1 MKSLFWTLILAL
13 GLVAAGC
20 VGRSAFEGS
29 LDDDSACDD
38 DDDSAVPADDDDL
51 SDDDDV
57 SDDDDTVSDDDDTVS
72 DDDDTVADDDDV
84 SDDDTASDDD
94 DTVGDD
100 DTVSDDDDT
109 VAGDCADGWI
119 KVIGTRIG
127 LCWET
132 VFPYGDDVTTIRT
145 VGYGAGGN
153 FDWSY
158 TNGLT
163 VDWNASSGYVSVDLE
178 DFVYPGESLFRVT
191 MTSANYWAEY
201 TSECL
206 NDPHFLSYTDL
217 SHPADGFSLC
227 GNLSWGVEILDATDA
242 ECAGTY

>member
-1 MKSLFWTLILAL
+1 MKSHFWTLILAL
-13 GLVAAGC
+13 GLVASGC
-20 VGRSAFEGS
+20 MGTSTIEGF
-29 LDDDSACDD
+29 LDDDSACD
-38 DDDSAVPADDDDL
+38 DDDSAVPADDDVA
-51 SDDDDV
+51 DDDV
-57 SDDDDTVSDDDDTVS
+57 SDDDDTTS
-72 DDDDTVADDDDV
+72 DDDDTVADDDDTT
-84 SDDDTASDDD
+84 SDDDDTTSDDDDTVADDD

-100 DTVSDDDDT
+100 DDDDT

-119 KVIGTRIG
+119 KTAGTRLG

-132 VFPYGDDVTTIRT
+132 VFPHGDDVTTIRM

-191 MTSANYWAEY
+191 MTSANYWADY
-201 TSECL
+201 HAECL
-206 NDPHFLSYTDL
+206 NDTHFLSYTDPG
-217 SHPADGFSLC
+217 HPADGFSLC

-242 ECAGTY
+242 ECSSTY